1 MPKQAFKI
9 EEFKVLKES
18 WQRNENDGAE
28 KRMCFWSKSAVEYA
42 LLSPKSKTRAYWSVL
57 LLLVISY
64 NSVFVPMR
72 TTFPGM
78 CLPEVWWTIDYLG
91 DVVLLVDIFWRFYVG
106 YYALGVVVT
115 TRRLVVRNYLH
126 GSFLLDLVASLPFD
140 FALYD
145 CQPHAFMRLN
155 RLLRLYHV
163 PNIFRSWEQSTS
175 RPVVF
180 RLTKLFCGIMML
192 AHWTACA
199 FFATV
204 KQENKRFGEGGWPQ
218 PVGTGWPQGMQTL
231 VTKPAHEAYPR
242 ALFWCITL
250 LTGMGPDHNSPDT
263 NLELAFSFGMLFIG
277 IFVFASVIGNVG
289 DLISNRNATG
299 AKFRKKL
306 DIVNLWMRYKGI
318 NPVLQQRIRNYYQ
331 YIWQRQAGLND
342 AIILSDLPLH
352 LRADVSSDLNKD
364 ILRKVSLFEKC
375 GDESFLQE
383 LTRKLKPEVYTPNDY
398 IIREGDF
405 GASMYFITRGIVT
418 VELAGVGKVNTLGEG
433 SFFGEVALLMKAKR
447 NASIIAKTF
456 VDVFVLLKEDVD
468 EALSDFPEYAM
479 EIYRMA
485 NDLGT
490 EDQNKE
496 VREVMAPGAEAF
508 GSPPGPGQ
516 PVTAAV
522 AGAMDAPAPN
532 LAMPS
537 PGPGLPLVR
546 AAAAHA
552 SQLVVPRSAT
562 ATTMPLSMFFRAVEQ
577 LTAQAST
584 IGLMSL
590 DDLDYTYEVLMGL
603 IAQIMAQRG
612 YVASTGDAAVPFSA
626 FVSGQQATVAAR
638 TNRSSRK
645 LARAVS
651 DRRGSGDSGSAPR
664 APLPAVSS
672 TGSVNRGV
680 RRRGSSRRLDDST
693 SMEMSDE
700 GETGFDAAVHARR
713 VAGGRRNRVAPAPPA
728 STRANAR
735 GGTTT
740 VVSIE

>member
-1 MPKQAFKI
+1 
-9 EEFKVLKES
+9 
-18 WQRNENDGAE
+18 
-28 KRMCFWSKSAVEYA
+28 
-42 LLSPKSKTRAYWSVL
+42 
-57 LLLVISY
+57 
-64 NSVFVPMR
+64 MR

-78 CLPEVWWTIDYLG
+78 CVPLVWWTIDYLG
-91 DVVLLVDIFWRFYVG
+91 DAVLLIDIFWRFYVG

-145 CQPHAFMRLN
+145 CQEHAFLRLN

-199 FFATV
+199 FFAVV
-204 KQENKRFGEGGWPQ
+204 KQEDKRFGADGWPQ
-218 PVGTGWPQGMQTL
+218 PVGTGWPQGMQEEL
-231 VTKPAHEAYPR
+231 ESPAHQAYAR

-250 LTGMGPDHNSPDT
+250 LTGMGPDHNKPDT
-263 NLELAFSFGMLFIG
+263 NMELAFSFLMLFIG

-289 DLISNRNATG
+289 DLISNRNATS

-318 NPVLQQRIRNYYQ
+318 NPILQQRIRNYYQ

-383 LTRKLKPEVYTPNDY
+383 LTRKLKPEVYTPNDF

-418 VELAGVGKVNTLGEG
+418 VELDDVGKVNTLGEG

-447 NASIIAKTF
+447 NASIVAKTF
-456 VDVFVLLKEDVD
+456 VDVFVLSKADVD
-468 EALSDFPEYAM
+468 EALLDYPEYAM

-490 EDQNKE
+490 QDQNK
-496 VREVMAPGAEAF
+496 
-508 GSPPGPGQ
+508 
-516 PVTAAV
+516 
-522 AGAMDAPAPN
+522 D
-532 LAMPS
+532 
-537 PGPGLPLVR
+537 VR
-546 AAAAHA
+546 AAYVATNKDFDHPDDQGGHPHDPRNALAYAHLPPRPGNMTAARRNAAAA
-552 SQLVVPRSAT
+552 SSLIVPRSAT
-562 ATTMPLSMFFRAVEQ
+562 ATTMPLAMFFRSLENLSGQEATIASMTLPDLDHTYEQ
-577 LTAQAST
+577 
-584 IGLMSL
+584 LMSL
-590 DDLDYTYEVLMGL
+590 VAKVMSSRQFLLQSLDSGSPMSSPG
-603 IAQIMAQRG
+603 
-612 YVASTGDAAVPFSA
+612 AAPFSS
-626 FVSGQQATVAAR
+626 FVRMSSPPTTTMTAASPR
-638 TNRSSRK
+638 GNGPDAHSSSTTSLMSSAGGGVGDPRGG
-645 LARAVS
+645 AGAG
-651 DRRGSGDSGSAPR
+651 RRGSGFVRKRPSGKR
-664 APLPAVSS
+664 LISS
-672 TGSVNRGV
+672 TKRERSPGQGSRGSTRTV
-680 RRRGSSRRLDDST
+680 TLDPYDDMMDGSISGESNISMQDLGSGANLARRGSRSGSRSSL
-693 SMEMSDE
+693 
-700 GETGFDAAVHARR
+700 A
-713 VAGGRRNRVAPAPPA
+713 GRRGRRVAPAPRGGGGGGGGGGGA
-728 STRANAR
+728 GGGKIKANGR

-740 VVSIE
+740 TISLA